1 MKKIMFFLAG
11 VSMFF
16 TFNACD
22 LDPQIYSE
30 YDREGFENSESALEP
45 KLGDVYVN
53 LQREYGYAYREGFW
67 SLHGRAWYGEQQ
79 TSRSSHVH
87 LYPCA
92 GVRSQGNR

>member
-11 VSMFF
+11 VSLFF

-30 YDREGFENSESALEP
+30 YDREGFENSESALDP

-67 SLHGRAWYGEQQ
+67 
-79 TSRSSHVH
+79 
-87 LYPCA
+87 
-92 GVRSQGNR
+92 